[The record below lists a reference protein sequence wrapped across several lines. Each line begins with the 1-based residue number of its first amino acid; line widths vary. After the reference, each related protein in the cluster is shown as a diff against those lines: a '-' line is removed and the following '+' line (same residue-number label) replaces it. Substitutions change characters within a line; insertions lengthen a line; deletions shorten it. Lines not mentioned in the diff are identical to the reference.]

1 MKRQLLLFQQSVAV
15 DPTDKKLPLRDFQP
29 LPHLSLSNV
38 CRCLVQTYTVNTP
51 DIYMPPPVNDRS
63 SFLLDITAMC
73 LTFQG

>member
-1 MKRQLLLFQQSVAV
+1 MKRQLVLFQQSVAV

-51 DIYMPPPVNDRS
+51 DIYMPPP
-63 SFLLDITAMC
+63 LLMIGV
-73 LTFQG
+73 LFSLI